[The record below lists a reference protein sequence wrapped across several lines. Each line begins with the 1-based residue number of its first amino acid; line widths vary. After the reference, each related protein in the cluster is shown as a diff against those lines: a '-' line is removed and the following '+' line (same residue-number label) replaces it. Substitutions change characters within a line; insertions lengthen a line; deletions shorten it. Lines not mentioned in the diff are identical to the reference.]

1 MFKFIK
7 KGFIVFLS
15 SGGSL
20 ATKCIS
26 LNNELCLIRPIFI
39 DLYSDELRYYL
50 FIVSLDRCNGCCNT
64 FDDPS
69 GRTCVPNKVESV
81 NTFNMITRIN
91 VSKVKKQ

>member
-7 KGFIVFLS
+7 KAFIVFLS

-39 DLYSDELRYYL
+39 DLY
-50 FIVSLDRCNGCCNT
+50 
-64 FDDPS
+64 
-69 GRTCVPNKVESV
+69 
-81 NTFNMITRIN
+81 
-91 VSKVKKQ
+91 